1 MNNFKLSISRFYYL
15 AGALLAIFC
24 TSFLSQVIL
33 ISPIYISYCLVY
45 ILLIF
50 IVSRC
55 SIIKYKTHLSSYF
68 SIFVYTIYISIQS
81 LFEGQNLKY
90 PLLMAMSASY
100 YPIGCVIF
108 DQLTRKQII
117 TICKYILL
125 VTCIILIIDCI
136 YRFLHPTELRWVDSF
151 TFFYKYKMN
160 TIMFTDTN
168 DVGFLILL
176 TMGFILYLKSSNS
189 LNISF
194 YVQLLFFVLLILS
207 FSRAAIVA
215 YLISYFIL
223 NIYNRLNLVGRFIAN
238 VVIVIAVV
246 YLFILFLSDGSFLT
260 KIEILQE
267 CYVYLLNVDF
277 CDLLF
282 GIGYAQSET
291 VLGIYGHNYIVL
303 YLIEFGLIG
312 LFLFSVTVLSIYMQ
326 TNSNA
331 KYLIYPYLIAGLSFA
346 PYILPYFF
354 LYSAVIKR
362 LSTEDCSRH

>member
-1 MNNFKLSISRFYYL
+1 MNNFKLSINRFYYL
-15 AGALLAIFC
+15 AGAFLAIFC
-24 TSFLSQVIL
+24 TSFFSQVIS
-33 ISPIYISYCLVY
+33 ISPIYISYCLVC
-45 ILLIF
+45 IILIF
-50 IVSRC
+50 IVSHC
-55 SIIKYKTHLSSYF
+55 PIIKYKTPLSSYF
-68 SIFVYTIYISIQS
+68 PIFVYTLYIIIQS
-81 LFEGQNLKY
+81 LFEEQNLKY
-90 PLLMAMSASY
+90 PLLITMSASY

-151 TFFYKYKMN
+151 TFFYKYKMSS
-160 TIMFTDTN
+160 IMFTDTN
-168 DVGFLILL
+168 DVGILILL
-176 TMGFILYLKSSNS
+176 TMGLTLYLKSSKM
-189 LNISF
+189 LKISF
-194 YVQLLFFVLLILS
+194 YIQLLFFVLLILS

-223 NIYNRLNLVGRFIAN
+223 NVYNRLNILGRFIAN
-238 VVIVIAVV
+238 IIIMVAVV

-260 KIEILQE
+260 KIEILQK
-267 CYVYLLNVDF
+267 CYTYILNANF

-291 VLGIYGHNYIVL
+291 ALGIYGHNYIVL
-303 YLIEFGLIG
+303 YLVEFGLIG
-312 LFLFSVTVLSIYMQ
+312 LILFSVTVLSIYMQ
-326 TNSNA
+326 TNSFA

-362 LSTEDCSRH
+362 LSTKDTSLY